1 MMRFALPLVAAAL
14 ITLPIEAAVTIANP
28 ASDQLAR
35 LSVLQR
41 KGALRGALLDSGLPC
56 PRVEKATIQGPW
68 KNMMM
73 WRAKCAGDPRYDYAV
88 FVGPDASIQARY
100 CAEMK
105 ELKLPVCRPFSNN
118 PPAAIRL
125 PGAKT
130 SVR

>member
-1 MMRFALPLVAAAL
+1 MTRTALLMLAAAFVAV
-14 ITLPIEAAVTIANP
+14 PVQAVTIANP

-35 LSVLQR
+35 LTVLQR

-56 PRVEKATIQGPW
+56 ERVEKAAIQGPW
-68 KNMMM
+68 KNMIM

-125 PGAKT
+125 PGTKA
-130 SVR
+130 SGR